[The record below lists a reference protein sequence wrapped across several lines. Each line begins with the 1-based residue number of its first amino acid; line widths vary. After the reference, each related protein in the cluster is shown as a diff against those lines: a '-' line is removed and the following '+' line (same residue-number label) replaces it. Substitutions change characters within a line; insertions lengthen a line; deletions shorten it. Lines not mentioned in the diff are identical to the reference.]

1 MFPLVV
7 ALVWGL
13 VIGAF
18 STLGRLF
25 GPQGEQGTWAEVA
38 AATAGNFALAFVA
51 AFVLSLLVRS
61 SQRKSGDPPTP

>member
-18 STLGRLF
+18 ATVGRLF
-25 GPQGEQGTWAEVA
+25 GPEGEQGTWAEVA
-38 AATAGNFALAFVA
+38 AATAGNFALALVA
-51 AFVLSLLVRS
+51 AFVLSLLMRS
-61 SQRKSGDPPTP
+61 SQRKSGKPPTM